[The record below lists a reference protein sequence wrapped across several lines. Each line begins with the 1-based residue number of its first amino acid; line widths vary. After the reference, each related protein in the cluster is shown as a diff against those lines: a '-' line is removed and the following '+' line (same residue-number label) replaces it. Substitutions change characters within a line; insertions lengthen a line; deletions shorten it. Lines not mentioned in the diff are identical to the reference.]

1 MLFKF
6 MQRLDDKLNTMQK
19 DVKKLKKKLKS
30 DSDD

>member
-19 DVKKLKKKLKS
+19 DVKKLKMKLKS